1 MNSRKLILCGNA
13 GVKKCVEIVL
23 VIMMISLS
31 ILWVPARTVG
41 LSNSMVFSV
50 DADKVDSQSAT
61 GQVALNSSGDTGSLV
76 GGEQFSEDSGMTETG
91 YRIKPLQDR
100 LAQMSEEAVEAYVD
114 RYEDMETH
122 WSRQVAGKLTG
133 LDIIDGYDGRF
144 WPDDPVQADQFIK
157 MAILAMGYKIE
168 QGADYWA
175 QPYIDAALKE
185 GIVEK
190 GEIAD
195 YRQPLSRELMVRI
208 VVRTALKIDQKPD
221 SLYDPYIIGRMSD
234 YEEIS
239 DDLKQYAID
248 GYRLGLVQGSGEKF
262 RPKDTLTRAEAAAVI
277 IRILDV
283 TERKPTAPSKDEM
296 INFLDSKVNSTI
308 VYPGSVRE
316 LFTVAKA
323 VESAL
328 PKAKGFVPFYITDDE
343 KYIFATMYKDKA
355 AYENDSI
362 HAVARFQIAYNA
374 NDKKYAYT
382 LSVGNDDLYE
392 ELFSDFMKEILK
404 TIYEKDAQKAIQ
416 LHDQYMT
423 QRYTRIDGLNDY
435 TRITLNNRDSSFLR
449 HNDMNFTIQ
458 IKLKGVK

>member
-1 MNSRKLILCGNA
+1 
-13 GVKKCVEIVL
+13 
-23 VIMMISLS
+23 
-31 ILWVPARTVG
+31 
-41 LSNSMVFSV
+41 
-50 DADKVDSQSAT
+50 
-61 GQVALNSSGDTGSLV
+61 
-76 GGEQFSEDSGMTETG
+76 
-91 YRIKPLQDR
+91 
-100 LAQMSEEAVEAYVD
+100 
-114 RYEDMETH
+114 
-122 WSRQVAGKLTG
+122 
-133 LDIIDGYDGRF
+133 
-144 WPDDPVQADQFIK
+144 
-157 MAILAMGYKIE
+157 
-168 QGADYWA
+168 
-175 QPYIDAALKE
+175 
-185 GIVEK
+185 
-190 GEIAD
+190 
-195 YRQPLSRELMVRI
+195 
-208 VVRTALKIDQKPD
+208 
-221 SLYDPYIIGRMSD
+221 MSD

-328 PKAKGFVPFYITDDE
+328 PKAKGFVTFFITDDE
-343 KYIFATMYKDKA
+343 KYIFATMYKDKD
-355 AYENDSI
+355 AYENDII
-362 HAVARFQIAYNA
+362 HSVATFQIAYNA
-374 NDKKYAYT
+374 KDKKYAYT
-382 LSVGNDDLYE
+382 LSVSYDDLYK
-392 ELFSDFMKEILK
+392 ELFSDFMREILK

-449 HNDMNFTIQ
+449 HNDMNFTIK